1 MIYPLFPAAAAADWW
16 SVGVIL
22 YEFLVGVPP
31 FNAENP
37 QIIFDNILNRNIAWP
52 HVPDEMSDEAQ
63 DLIDRC
69 GAQSLDDSF
78 YRFCT
83 L

>member
-1 MIYPLFPAAAAADWW
+1 MNLVLPLLFDPVFLPPAAAAADWW

-31 FNAENP
+31 FNADSP
-37 QIIFDNILNRNIAWP
+37 QAIFDNILNRNITWP

-63 DLIDRC
+63 DLIDR
-69 GAQSLDDSF
+69 
-78 YRFCT
+78 
-83 L
+83 